1 MANDWKEYKIDDLKA
16 SVKGSIAMGPFGSRI
31 KAENFVSAGVPII
44 KGAQLHGAYLSDSGF
59 DFLTPEK
66 AEELKSSQAYRGDLV
81 ITHRG
86 TIGQVSIIPHDSLYE
101 KYIVSQSQLKVSL
114 DTNKI
119 NPYFVNYFFKT
130 YLGQYRL
137 LANAS
142 QVGVPAISKAS
153 TSVKAIM
160 VPCPRLEEQ
169 NRVVDYL
176 KALDDKIE
184 LNRQMNETLEAMA
197 QTLFHSWFVDFDLVI
212 DNALAAGNS
221 IPDELFEQVEK
232 RKVVQKNKSQD
243 DQGPRSLFPDE
254 FEFTEEM
261 GWIPRGW
268 EVTPAYEVAD
278 FINGSSFKSQ
288 YFSDENEGLPI
299 VKIAEIKNGISE
311 QTKFTTQEMPE
322 KYLINDGAI
331 LFSWSGN
338 PDTSIDTFIWTGGK
352 GWLNQHIFNV
362 VLHKASDKTFV
373 YYLLKYLKPIFT
385 EIARDKQTTGLGH
398 VTVKDMKRIYTIKPS
413 DLILKAFGLHS
424 NSIFER
430 WYQNLCSSRELTK
443 LRDTLLPKLM
453 SGEIRIPDAA
463 ALVEDV

>member
-1 MANDWKEYKIDDLKA
+1 MVNDWPLVSLKDAAQFFSGGTPPKSKPEYWGGDIPWISAKSMKGSRFNDSDLKLTEA
-16 SVKGSIAMGPFGSRI
+16 GLKKGSRLAPKDSILLLVRGSMLHQRI
-31 KAENFVSAGVPII
+31 PVG
-44 KGAQLHGAYLSDSGF
+44 
-59 DFLTPEK
+59 
-66 AEELKSSQAYRGDLV
+66 
-81 ITHRG
+81 
-86 TIGQVSIIPHDSLYE
+86 
-101 KYIVSQSQLKVSL
+101 IVTKNVAFNQ
-114 DTNKI
+114 D
-119 NPYFVNYFFKT
+119 
-130 YLGQYRL
+130 
-137 LANAS
+137 
-142 QVGVPAISKAS
+142 
-153 TSVKAIM
+153 VKAI
-160 VPCPRLEEQ
+160 VPNEKFLPLYFYYCFAGREKELLSKVENTGIGAGKLDTAVLNKIEFYCPPLPEQ
-169 NRVVDYL
+169 KAIAHIL
-176 KALDDKIE
+176 GALDDKIE

-197 QTLFHSWFVDFDLVI
+197 QALFKSWFIDFDPVI

-232 RKVVQKNKSQD
+232 RRVVQKNKSQD
-243 DQGPRSLFPDE
+243 DQGPHSLFPDE

-398 VTVKDMKRIYTIKPS
+398 ITVKDMKRIYTIKPT
-413 DLILKAFGLHS
+413 DLTLEAFGLHS

-430 WYQNLCSSRELTK
+430 WYQNLFSSRELTK
-443 LRDTLLPKLM
+443 LRDTLLPKLL
-453 SGEIRIPDAA
+453 SGELCIPDAV
-463 ALVEDV
+463 ALVEDA

>member
-1 MANDWKEYKIDDLKA
+1 MASEISLATAIDTANTGLDAIKRAPIVEEDTGIKCLRIQDVSQEKSFNDWGFTEVTPNNFRKFQLKQDDIIIA
-16 SVKGSIAMGPFGSRI
+16 RTGGSVGVNQFIFDDVQSVFNNGLIRLRSKTEEFYPKYIYYLLQTDSFKSHINSIA
-31 KAENFVSAGVPII
+31 
-44 KGAQLHGAYLSDSGF
+44 Y
-59 DFLTPEK
+59 
-66 AEELKSSQAYRGDLV
+66 
-81 ITHRG
+81 
-86 TIGQVSIIPHDSLYE
+86 
-101 KYIVSQSQLKVSL
+101 
-114 DTNKI
+114 
-119 NPYFVNYFFKT
+119 
-130 YLGQYRL
+130 
-137 LANAS
+137 
-142 QVGVPAISKAS
+142 S
-153 TSVKAIM
+153 TSAQPNMKIRDLLRFSFLYQDLSKQKAIAHI
-160 VPCPRLEEQ
+160 LGS
-169 NRVVDYL
+169 
-176 KALDDKIE
+176 LDDKIE
-184 LNRQMNETLEAMA
+184 LNRKMNETLEAMA
-197 QTLFHSWFVDFDLVI
+197 QALFKSWFIDFDPVI

-232 RKVVQKNKSQD
+232 RRVVQKNKSQD
-243 DQGPRSLFPDE
+243 DQGPHSLFPDE

-398 VTVKDMKRIYTIKPS
+398 ITVKDMKRIYTIKPS
-413 DLILKAFGLHS
+413 DLILEVFGLHS

-453 SGEIRIPDAA
+453 SGEIRIPDAL

>member
-1 MANDWKEYKIDDLKA
+1 MASDWIVTKLGDVLEIKYGKDHKKLDAGDIPCFGSGGIMRHVEESLSEQESILIPRKGSLNNIYYVNQPFWTVDTLFWTKIDSDTVFPKFLFYQLKLTD
-16 SVKGSIAMGPFGSRI
+16 
-31 KAENFVSAGVPII
+31 FVSLNVGSAVP
-44 KGAQLHGAYLSDSGF
+44 S
-59 DFLTPEK
+59 LTVPV
-66 AEELKSSQAYRGDLV
+66 LNDLE
-81 ITHRG
+81 I
-86 TIGQVSIIPHDSLYE
+86 SLPPLTE
-101 KYIVSQSQLKVSL
+101 Q
-114 DTNKI
+114 
-119 NPYFVNYFFKT
+119 
-130 YLGQYRL
+130 
-137 LANAS
+137 
-142 QVGVPAISKAS
+142 
-153 TSVKAIM
+153 KAIANI
-160 VPCPRLEEQ
+160 LGS
-169 NRVVDYL
+169 
-176 KALDDKIE
+176 LDDKIE
-184 LNRQMNETLEAMA
+184 LNREMNETLEAMA
-197 QTLFHSWFVDFDLVI
+197 QALFKSWFVDFDPVI

-221 IPDELFEQVEK
+221 IPDELFERAEQ
-232 RKVVQKNKSQD
+232 RKTIKQNNSEENQAIC
-243 DQGPRSLFPDE
+243 SLFPDD

-385 EIARDKQTTGLGH
+385 EIARACHQ
-398 VTVKDMKRIYTIKPS
+398 
-413 DLILKAFGLHS
+413 
-424 NSIFER
+424 
-430 WYQNLCSSRELTK
+430 
-443 LRDTLLPKLM
+443 LM
-453 SGEIRIPDAA
+453 EMIVDAK
-463 ALVEDV
+463 